1 MALVRLPCSGDGVPL
16 CLGSLRLLLERAGQ
30 CKQASSLSHS
40 VESSAPLFAGKSTLL
55 QILAGQ
61 YMVGPEA
68 VRILGRPAFHDIQL
82 TSSGQLSY
90 LGQQW
95 RRDIAFAGYNVPI
108 QVRSVCVTGLRI
120 RQRTAAMFLCVPVDV
135 EQPMRNDCKVHCK
148 HCGRTPA
155 SDSRPS
161 HACEGSYARRTIIE
175 ISLLAH
181 RRPLTSMMTEHL
193 KAAHAHAG

>member
-1 MALVRLPCSGDGVPL
+1 MALVRLLCSRDGVPQ
-16 CLGSLRLLLERAGQ
+16 CLGNLRLLLERAGQ
-30 CKQASSLSHS
+30 CKQASSLSHF
-40 VESSAPLFAGKSTLL
+40 VESSVPMFAGKSTLL

-108 QVRSVCVTGLRI
+108 QVCSTCVTGLGI
-120 RQRTAAMFLCVPVDV
+120 RQGTAAVCLCVPVDV
-135 EQPMRNDCKVHCK
+135 EQPMRSDCKVHCK

-155 SDSRPS
+155 SDSQPS
-161 HACEGSYARRTIIE
+161 HACEGLHARSTFVE
-175 ISLLAH
+175 IC
-181 RRPLTSMMTEHL
+181 P
-193 KAAHAHAG
+193 